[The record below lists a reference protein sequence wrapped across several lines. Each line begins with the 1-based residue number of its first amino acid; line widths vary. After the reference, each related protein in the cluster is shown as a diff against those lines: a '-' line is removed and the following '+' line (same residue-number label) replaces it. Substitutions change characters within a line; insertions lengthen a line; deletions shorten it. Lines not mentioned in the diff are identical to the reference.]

1 MKSRQFITKVAM
13 FTLAGTTVLGSGAAL
28 LADVNTA
35 ECVVYTKEKPI
46 QTKKSNKKQCQS
58 AVTNNTCKPNQT
70 VKPECGQGSNSNNN
84 GNSCDN
90 TGNSNGGNN
99 CDNTGNSNGG
109 NNCSNT
115 GNSNNG
121 NNGNNCGNTG
131 NNEKPNNNNGSTD
144 NNVGNGNNG
153 STDNNVGNGNNGN
166 TDNNVGNDN
175 NGNTDNNVGNGNNG
189 NTDNNVGNGNN
200 GNTDTG
206 NNGNNNQGG
215 NGSTEE
221 KPQAPDS
228 NNTNTQKSFEDQVLV
243 LVNKERANYGLNPLT
258 MDESLRNVARI
269 KSTDMRTN
277 NYFDHISPTYGS
289 PFEMLKTFGIKYSAA
304 AENIAQ
310 GYQTPEAVV
319 KGWMNSPGHRANILN
334 GTYKKIGI
342 GYEANGN
349 YWTQLFT
356 S

>member
-1 MKSRQFITKVAM
+1 MKEDKRRIIMKSRKFIAKVAM
-13 FTLAGTTVLGSGAAL
+13 FTLVGTTVLGSGAAL
-28 LADVNTA
+28 FADVNTA
-35 ECVVYTKEKPI
+35 ECVVYTKKNPI
-46 QTKKSNKKQCQS
+46 RRKKSNKKQCQS
-58 AVTNNTCKPNQT
+58 AITNNACKPNIT
-70 VKPECGQGSNSNNN
+70 VKPGCGQGSNSNTNNN
-84 GNSCDN
+84 GNSCGN

-99 CDNTGNSNGG
+99 C
-109 NNCSNT
+109 
-115 GNSNNG
+115 
-121 NNGNNCGNTG
+121 
-131 NNEKPNNNNGSTD
+131 
-144 NNVGNGNNG
+144 
-153 STDNNVGNGNNGN
+153 GN
-166 TDNNVGNDN
+166 TDNNVGNSN

-189 NTDNNVGNGNN
+189 NTDNNVGNNNN

-221 KPQAPDS
+221 KPEKPDS
-228 NNTNTQKSFEDQVLV
+228 DNTNTQKSFEDQVLV
-243 LVNKERANYGLNPLT
+243 LVNKERANYGLSPLT

-269 KSTDMRTN
+269 KSTDMYTN
-277 NYFDHISPTYGS
+277 KYFDHTSPTYGS